1 MNLEEVLREKKGSLK
16 DSTLATYV
24 TNLTILHKMIT
35 NSNTINNIDFAK
47 EADKILEYL
56 SKYQPNTRKSYLNA
70 LITLLKCDVLGE
82 SDACKRYIEER
93 DTYNKMY
100 QDQQATGEL
109 TDKQKKNWISWDA
122 FKEMI
127 VSIEKDVKNRKLKTR
142 SSADVLDAQDMKL
155 YEDLILTKLYEAMPV
170 RNDYANVKVITSRR
184 YAKLND
190 KEKKCCNY
198 LVTKTNAHK
207 LVLNHYK
214 TEAKYG
220 EKVFEITPKLSKLI
234 TGWLKH
240 NKSGELLHS
249 IHDPNGITKALNR
262 ITKARLGKTLGS
274 SMLRHIYLSSKYS
287 DLEAE
292 KKKDADLMMH
302 SKSTAEEIYIKKPP
316 ES

>member
-1 MNLEEVLREKKGSLK
+1 M
-16 DSTLATYV
+16 
-24 TNLTILHKMIT
+24 
-35 NSNTINNIDFAK
+35 
-47 EADKILEYL
+47 
-56 SKYQPNTRKSYLNA
+56 
-70 LITLLKCDVLGE
+70 
-82 SDACKRYIEER
+82 
-93 DTYNKMY
+93 
-100 QDQQATGEL
+100 
-109 TDKQKKNWISWDA
+109 
-122 FKEMI
+122 
-127 VSIEKDVKNRKLKTR
+127 
-142 SSADVLDAQDMKL
+142 
-155 YEDLILTKLYEAMPV
+155 
-170 RNDYANVKVITSRR
+170 
-184 YAKLND
+184 ND

-302 SKSTAEEIYIKKPP
+302 SKSTTEEIYIKKPP
-316 ES
+316 P

>member
-1 MNLEEVLREKKGSLK
+1 MNLEEVLREKKESLK

-24 TNLTILHKMIT
+24 TNLTILHRMIT
-35 NSNTINNIDFAK
+35 NSNTINNIEFAK

-142 SSADVLDAQDMKL
+142 SSVDVLDAQDMK
-155 YEDLILTKLYEAMPV
+155 
-170 RNDYANVKVITSRR
+170 
-184 YAKLND
+184 
-190 KEKKCCNY
+190 
-198 LVTKTNAHK
+198 
-207 LVLNHYK
+207 
-214 TEAKYG
+214 
-220 EKVFEITPKLSKLI
+220 
-234 TGWLKH
+234 
-240 NKSGELLHS
+240 
-249 IHDPNGITKALNR
+249 
-262 ITKARLGKTLGS
+262 
-274 SMLRHIYLSSKYS
+274 
-287 DLEAE
+287 
-292 KKKDADLMMH
+292 
-302 SKSTAEEIYIKKPP
+302 YI
-316 ES
+316 